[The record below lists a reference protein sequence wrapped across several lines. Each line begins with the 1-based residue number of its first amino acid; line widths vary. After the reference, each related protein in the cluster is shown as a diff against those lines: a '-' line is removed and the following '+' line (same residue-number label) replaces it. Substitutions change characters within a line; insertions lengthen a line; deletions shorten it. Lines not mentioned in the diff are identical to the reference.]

1 MLDGAA
7 AAADNGGVAAAA
19 PSLQAVGGVMAK
31 EKRLFCE
38 GVCVCTGQRLQCWLD
53 MVP

>member
-31 EKRLFCE
+31 EKGSSVR
-38 GVCVCTGQRLQCWLD
+38 VCVLGSVCSAGLIWCPD
-53 MVP
+53 S